1 MMRQSKG
8 SLPEVEQNHLLKGEE
23 IQGRTLTARLPMKHE
38 TPPHAPAPMA
48 GHAAA
53 AAEV

>member
-1 MMRQSKG
+1 MMRQSTG

-38 TPPHAPAPMA
+38 MA